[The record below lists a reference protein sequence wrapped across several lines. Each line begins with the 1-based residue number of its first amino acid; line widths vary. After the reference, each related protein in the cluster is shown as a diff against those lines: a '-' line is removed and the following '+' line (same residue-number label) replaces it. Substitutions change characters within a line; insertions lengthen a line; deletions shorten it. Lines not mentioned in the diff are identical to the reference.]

1 MLRRVIFLPHLS
13 GLPHLP
19 GVPHL
24 HVNRPLDAFSKG
36 LIVKTVHYEVLTNIC
51 IL

>member
-1 MLRRVIFLPHLS
+1 MEGLISGVLRYVDRRVTHQS

-24 HVNRPLDAFSKG
+24 HVNRPLDFSFF
-36 LIVKTVHYEVLTNIC
+36 VLNI
-51 IL
+51 LAD